1 MRRREEG
8 IKLQKKV
15 HRIIYVRG
23 ITFLAAGHPY
33 VIFCHFFR
41 LLPTP
46 LSSTSIL
53 REKNQFAPA
62 IPHPQSNIT
71 NIYFLLGVINIYA
84 NYFSRLQTTV
94 WDNPDVIQ
102 AKIYF
107 LNFSNEILNF
117 RNVSELTSSLAD
129 VFPVTGGGKVLIF
142 QNGRRMRFSLVN
154 IQYSMQDLKAKLRQ
168 WSFRY
173 LQDLIIGKLIQ
184 AF

>member
-23 ITFLAAGHPY
+23 ITFLAAGPPY

-46 LSSTSIL
+46 PFVYFDFTWKKPVCSSDSSSSKQHHKYI
-53 REKNQFAPA
+53 
-62 IPHPQSNIT
+62 
-71 NIYFLLGVINIYA
+71 FLLGVITIYA

-154 IQYSMQDLKAKLRQ
+154 IQYSMQDLKATLRQ